1 MVAKPVPKRYVSGE
15 IVWRVNFRLVP
26 NGAPTSETFKGERGQ
41 QEAERFAK
49 LVDKVG
55 GAAARAARPK
65 ATDKITDVPSLLTFA
80 TEYVEQR
87 AGISD
92 GTRRDYASTVR
103 RAFGEH
109 TIGTLRLDA
118 ITRQTVEH
126 WIRWYEGRGISAKT
140 VEQARSLLAQILQAA
155 VERDLIAKNPVRGV
169 RSVKGTSE
177 QMTFLTPA
185 EFTILAAHCPR
196 EALPLVS
203 LLYGTGMRW
212 GEATALV
219 WGDLDLEANPAT
231 ARVWRSWKR
240 GTSGYVLGTTKT
252 RRSQRTVALPRE
264 IVDLLPRPGA
274 GDEHVFV
281 SFGQRAGAQVYRES
295 FYKMVWR
302 PLLDRANNPAE
313 AQRLGV
319 RVLGK
324 RPRLHDLRHSHASF
338 LIAQNIPMNIIQ
350 SRLGH
355 ESIKTTADRYG
366 HLMPDALKVGADAA
380 SLSLAGTFPQIES

>member
-1 MVAKPVPKRYVSGE
+1 MASKPTPKRYKNGT
-15 IVWRVNFRLVP
+15 IVWRVAFRLTP
-26 NGAPTSETFKGERGQ
+26 GGNPTSETFEGDGAQ
-41 QEAERFAK
+41 AEAERFAR

-55 GAAARAARPK
+55 GAAARATRSQTGAAAKDSP
-65 ATDKITDVPSLLTFA
+65 ALFTFA
-80 TEYVEQR
+80 TDYVEHR

-109 TIGTLRLDA
+109 TIGSLPLDV
-118 ITRQTVEH
+118 IDRQTVER
-126 WIRWYEGRGISAKT
+126 WIRWYEGKDLSAKT

-155 VERDLIAKNPVRGV
+155 VERDLIVKNPVRGV

-177 QMTFLTPA
+177 QMVFLTPA

-203 LLYGTGMRW
+203 MLYGTGMRW

-219 WGDLDLEANPAT
+219 WGDMDLEADPAT
-231 ARVWRSWKR
+231 ARVWRTWKR

-252 RRSQRTVALPRE
+252 RRSQRTIALPRE
-264 IVDLLPRPGA
+264 LVDLLPRPKA
-274 GDEHVFV
+274 GDEHVFT
-281 SFGQRAGAQVYRES
+281 SFGQRAGAIVYRES

-302 PLLDRANNPAE
+302 PLIDAANDPAAAE
-313 AQRLGV
+313 RLGV

-324 RPRLHDLRHSHASF
+324 RPRIHDLRHSHASF
-338 LIAQNIPMNIIQ
+338 LLAQNIPMNIVQ
-350 SRLGH
+350 ARLGH

-366 HLMPDALKVGADAA
+366 HLMPDALKISADAA
-380 SLSLAGTFPQIES
+380 GLSLAGTFPQLET

>member
-1 MVAKPVPKRYVSGE
+1 MVATPVPKRYKDGT
-15 IVWRVNFRLVP
+15 IVWRVAFRLTP
-26 NGAPTSETFKGERGQ
+26 GGNPTSETFKGDRAQ
-41 QEAERFAK
+41 DEAERFAK

-65 ATDKITDVPSLLTFA
+65 STDKVTEVPSLLTFA
-80 TEYVEQR
+80 TEYVEHR

-92 GTRRDYASTVR
+92 GTRRDYQSTVR

-109 TIGTLRLDA
+109 SIGTLHLDY
-118 ITRQTVEH
+118 ITRQVVEK
-126 WIRWYEGRGISAKT
+126 WIRWYEGKGLSAKT
-140 VEQARSLLAQILQAA
+140 VEQARSLLAQIMQAA
-155 VERDLIAKNPVRGV
+155 VDRDLIDKNPVRGV

-203 LLYGTGMRW
+203 MLYGTGMRW

-219 WGDLDLEANPAT
+219 WGDLDLEATPAT
-231 ARVWRSWKR
+231 ARIWRTWKR
-240 GTSGYVLGTTKT
+240 GKRGYELGTTKT

-274 GDEHVFV
+274 GDEHVFL
-281 SFGQRAGAQVYRES
+281 SFGQRAGAVVYRES

-302 PLLDRANNPAE
+302 PTSTAPTTQQRPSGSVSASSASAPACTTC
-313 AQRLGV
+313 ATPTR
-319 RVLGK
+319 R
-324 RPRLHDLRHSHASF
+324 SS
-338 LIAQNIPMNIIQ
+338 
-350 SRLGH
+350 SRRT
-355 ESIKTTADRYG
+355 S
-366 HLMPDALKVGADAA
+366 P
-380 SLSLAGTFPQIES
+380 